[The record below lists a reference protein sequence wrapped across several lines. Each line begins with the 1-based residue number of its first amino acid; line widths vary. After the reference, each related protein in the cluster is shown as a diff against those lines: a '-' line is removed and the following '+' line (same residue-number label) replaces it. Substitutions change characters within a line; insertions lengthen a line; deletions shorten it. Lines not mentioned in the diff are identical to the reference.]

1 MNGLGSGNSGEWT
14 FLDIVTL
21 ISFVIGLQ
29 NLEMNI
35 TQNDMQEQTQTI
47 NNTVDERVNH
57 ILKEI
62 HSHLEMQDK
71 KIDTILKYLEAV
83 K

>member
-1 MNGLGSGNSGEWT
+1 MNNGEWT

-35 TQNDMQEQTQTI
+35 TQEDMQNTTERLDSALRKEVRDIHRHLQEQ
-47 NNTVDERVNH
+47 D
-57 ILKEI
+57 
-62 HSHLEMQDK
+62 D
-71 KIDTILKYLEAV
+71 KIDMILEELKNA
-83 K
+83 

>member
-47 NNTVDERVNH
+47 NNTADERVNR

-62 HSHLEMQDK
+62 HSHLEMQDE

>member
-1 MNGLGSGNSGEWT
+1 MSGLGSGNSGELT

-29 NLEMNI
+29 NLKMNI
-35 TQNDMQEQTQTI
+35 TQEDMQNST
-47 NNTVDERVNH
+47 ERLDIALRENVR
-57 ILKEI
+57 EI
-62 HSHLEMQDK
+62 HSHLEEQDR
-71 KIDTILKYLEAV
+71 KIDLILQEMK

>member
-1 MNGLGSGNSGEWT
+1 MSGLGSGNSGEWT

-29 NLEMNI
+29 NLKMNI
-35 TQNDMQEQTQTI
+35 TQEDMQNST
-47 NNTVDERVNH
+47 ERLDIALRENVR
-57 ILKEI
+57 EI
-62 HSHLEMQDK
+62 HSHLEEQDR
-71 KIDTILKYLEAV
+71 KIDLILQEMK

>member
-1 MNGLGSGNSGEWT
+1 MMGSGTNGEWT

-21 ISFVIGLQ
+21 ISFVIGLE

-35 TQNDMQEQTQTI
+35 TQNDVQEQTKEI
-47 NNTVDERVNH
+47 NKTADERVDR
-57 ILKEI
+57 LLGEI

-71 KIDTILKYLEAV
+71 KLNEIVQRLETT
-83 K
+83 